1 MNDQPAAGQ
10 NPYRARSLRHQLL
23 ARLLEIVL
31 TPMDI
36 AVESEVP
43 VMSEPPRADVLL
55 LRRRGKAWTA
65 AQRDLL
71 PDGVRDR
78 NAQHH
83 LLECKFS
90 ESLNAAAVQQA
101 LSYDYFYRQ
110 THQLKTGELQ
120 TYVVSARTP
129 RPAWLQQFGY
139 SAEQTGVYVSTQPL
153 AAKVVVLVLNE
164 LSDAPHNE
172 FLRLFASRQ
181 QVRKRSIDEVLQH
194 PMGMWPERFWAI
206 VFGLQRFYQ
215 LEDATM
221 KQEFTADDVIKI
233 GAELRRQAIASA
245 TPEERLAG
253 LAPEDRLAGL
263 APEDRLAGLA
273 PEDRLAGLAPEEMA
287 ILLKQIE
294 ALLATQGND
303 RPGHRPHR
311 EPPA

>member
-1 MNDQPAAGQ
+1 MLTAQARSILAAMNDQPAAGH

-55 LRRRGKAWTA
+55 LRRRGKAWTT

-110 THQLKTGELQ
+110 THQLKIGELQ

-139 SAEQTGVYVSTQPL
+139 TVEQAGVYASTQPL

-172 FLRLFASRQ
+172 FLRLFAAGSKCANAASTKCCNIRWACG
-181 QVRKRSIDEVLQH
+181 RSDSGQSSLACSGSTNWR
-194 PMGMWPERFWAI
+194 M
-206 VFGLQRFYQ
+206 
-215 LEDATM
+215 
-221 KQEFTADDVIKI
+221 
-233 GAELRRQAIASA
+233 RR
-245 TPEERLAG
+245 
-253 LAPEDRLAGL
+253 
-263 APEDRLAGLA
+263 
-273 PEDRLAGLAPEEMA
+273 
-287 ILLKQIE
+287 
-294 ALLATQGND
+294 
-303 RPGHRPHR
+303 
-311 EPPA
+311 